1 MELCSSFRLLL
12 DQFAACFTAPS
23 FSLWTTLMTG
33 WVLSHRHRYVTDLI
47 VSSDATRDGAWCN
60 FHRFFNRYKWS
71 LDEVC
76 RVTAKLVIST
86 LVPPGTLITLAVDDT
101 LCRKRGL
108 GLFGAGM
115 HHDALL
121 SSKGLKLFSWG
132 HDWVVVCVIVS
143 GLPWAPPIAFALP
156 IGFRLYVNKQG
167 LTKGK
172 KKKKSKR
179 RTKTASGKGQPRP
192 APEGHKTRPELAVE
206 LLTMI
211 AEWFP
216 RRMFVVVG
224 DSLYGGKSVVQH
236 LPENM
241 DLISRATLKAA
252 LYEPA
257 PQATGR
263 RGRPRKKGERLPSID
278 EWADDG
284 SRWTPLTIDQ
294 YGLHATLRW
303 KRRDALFYGVGKE
316 RLMSIVVVEDVE
328 GKRGRQVF
336 FSTNVNWSLP
346 FILQT
351 YALRWSIEVTFENLK
366 QHLGFSDAANWKEQ
380 AVRRTA
386 PQAGVL
392 MSLIVVWFHKAGHK
406 SVEFPDRPWY
416 PQKRWPSFGDML
428 TTLRRQSFEEKLTPD
443 LQDPPSLKKHIAQL
457 TYFLSLAG

>member
-1 MELCSSFRLLL
+1 MELCSSFRAL
-12 DQFAACFTAPS
+12 FEPFSASFSGPC

-33 WVLSHRHRYVTDLI
+33 WVLSHRHRYITDLI

-76 RVTAKLVIST
+76 RVSARLVVDS
-86 LVPPGTLITLAVDDT
+86 LVPREAVITLAVDDT

-121 SSKGLKLFSWG
+121 SSRGLKLFSWG
-132 HDWVVVCVIVS
+132 HDWVVVCIVVS

-156 IGFRLYVNKQG
+156 VGFRLYVNKQG

-172 KKKKSKR
+172 KKRRAKKGSRKR
-179 RTKTASGKGQPRP
+179 KTIP
-192 APEGHKTRPELAVE
+192 APAGHRTRPELAVE
-206 LLTMI
+206 LLTLV

-216 RRMFVVVG
+216 ERMFVVTG

-236 LPENM
+236 LPDNM
-241 DLISRATLKAA
+241 DLISRATIKAA
-252 LYEPA
+252 LYAPA
-257 PQATGR
+257 VR
-263 RGRPRKKGERLPSID
+263 RAGVGRPRKKGVRLPTID
-278 EWADDG
+278 AWADDL
-284 SRWTPLTIDQ
+284 RAPWTTLKIDQ

-303 KRRDALFYGVGKE
+303 KRQDALFYGVGKN
-316 RLMSIVVVEDVE
+316 RLMSLIVVEDVD

-336 FSTNVNWSLP
+336 FATNPNWSLL
-346 FILQT
+346 FILRT

-386 PQAGVL
+386 PMAGVIY
-392 MSLIVVWFHKAGHK
+392 SLTVVWFHQTGHQH
-406 SVEFPDRPWY
+406 VQFPHRPWY
-416 PQKRWPSFGDML
+416 RQKKWPSFADML
-428 TTLRRQSFEEKLTPD
+428 TTLRRQSFEEKLIPHKNSGVS
-443 LQDPPSLKKHIAQL
+443 PKHDIKQL